1 MKKTVLITFLLIQ
14 TGMLLYGQN
23 NNRFFNRVF
32 QDITVRT
39 EIQYGMG
46 APIGSDTEDALY
58 FDFYEPANDTMA
70 HRPLVITVFGGAFVA
85 GNRSWCDMVAFAD
98 SLSHYGYAVA
108 SIDYRLLPVYRITET
123 NFIRAGYM
131 AAQDVSAAVR
141 FFKGNCDL
149 YGIDTN
155 RIFVLGNSA
164 GTIASMYFLW
174 MDEDERPE
182 ETFEDDGWLGI
193 GGHSDLGGVHTSGFP
208 EYLSYSPR
216 IAGLIAQWGGVMDT
230 NIISNDD
237 TTPVCLIHGTADE
250 TVPYEYG
257 APYGESFLGVTTL
270 VLPDLYGSYYLD
282 QRLSSLGVE
291 HELHTFEGKEHC
303 FYIEG
308 TSTLLPEE
316 LDTCFRIALA
326 FMTNLLFDNP
336 APEGVS
342 DINNEPF
349 SIFPNP
355 VEDCIYLQRED
366 NDLNFSCELYDM
378 QGKRL
383 IKQENATSINVN
395 SLPAGVYVLQIST
408 ANGSQ
413 FHKIIKK

>member
-1 MKKTVLITFLLIQ
+1 MKKITLITFLLM
-14 TGMLLYGQN
+14 TSVMLYAQSST
-23 NNRFFNRVF
+23 RFFNRVF

-85 GNRSWCDMVAFAD
+85 GNRSWCDMVAFGD

-193 GGHSDLGGVHTSGFP
+193 GGHSDLGNIHTTGFP

-257 APYGESFLGVTTL
+257 APYGGSFLGITTL

-282 QRLSSLGVE
+282 QRLTSLDVE

-308 TSTLLPEE
+308 TTTLLPEE

-326 FMTNLLFDNP
+326 FMANILFDNP
-336 APEGVS
+336 SPEGVS
-342 DINNEPF
+342 DISSGPF

-383 IKQENATSINVN
+383 IKRENATSINVS
-395 SLPAGVYVLQIST
+395 SLPAGVYVLQINT
-408 ANGSQ
+408 TKGSQ